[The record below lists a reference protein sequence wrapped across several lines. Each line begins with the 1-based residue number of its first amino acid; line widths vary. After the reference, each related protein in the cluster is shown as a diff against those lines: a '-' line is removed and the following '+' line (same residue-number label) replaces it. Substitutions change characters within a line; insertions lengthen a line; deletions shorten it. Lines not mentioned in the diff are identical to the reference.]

1 MKTPATTWRAV
12 KLIAGI
18 SLRAD
23 TARTVLTLLPVNPI
37 TAGVAIV
44 SMRMVI
50 DALPSRDKGQ
60 IVAAAVV
67 FIISTSIAIAAG
79 FGQLKV
85 RMRLNESI
93 GYELD
98 RRIIAT
104 TAGIADIDHFER
116 PEFLDRVEYL
126 RTQRLALQDAVG
138 NFAWTFHSVAGI
150 VVMIVVLITV
160 HPLLALLPIAAIPT
174 LLLNGPAQRRIDNA
188 VAAVSEDSRRAL
200 HLYDLATT
208 SGPAKEIRVFGVSD
222 WMRQRYRAEWKR
234 ADATILRADARAT
247 AIRAIGA
254 LVALAG
260 YAGALAFLLHLIDQ
274 GDITAGDAFVGLMG
288 ATRVID
294 QLGRSAGLFGSVRQA
309 RNVAERLL
317 WLFDYADERAGSE
330 GTDPAVKAIA
340 NGIVLERVGFRYGD
354 DAALDDVSFE
364 LAPGSVVAIVGENG
378 AGKTTLIKLLFG
390 LYQPSTGRVLV
401 DGVDLATIDPVLWR
415 ATTTACFQDHAH
427 LQLPAR
433 EAIGVGASAHID
445 DDGHLRAAVER
456 AAAVD
461 VLEMLPNGFDTTLGS
476 AGKGS
481 ELSGGQW
488 QKVSISRA
496 MMRTTPLLLVLD
508 EPTSA
513 LDPLAEHELFER
525 YDDVARDLAAANGTI
540 TVLVA
545 HRFSTVRLADRIVV
559 LQHGRLVDVGTHDE
573 LVQRC
578 PYYSELYNLQAQQ
591 YR

>member
-37 TAGVAIV
+37 TAGVAFV

-60 IVAAAVV
+60 IVTAAVV

-138 NFAWTFHSVAGI
+138 NFAWTFHGVAGI

-222 WMRQRYRAEWKR
+222 WMLQRYRSEWKR

-260 YAGALAFLLHLIDQ
+260 YAGALAFLLH
-274 GDITAGDAFVGLMG
+274 
-288 ATRVID
+288 
-294 QLGRSAGLFGSVRQA
+294 
-309 RNVAERLL
+309 
-317 WLFDYADERAGSE
+317 
-330 GTDPAVKAIA
+330 
-340 NGIVLERVGFRYGD
+340 
-354 DAALDDVSFE
+354 
-364 LAPGSVVAIVGENG
+364 
-378 AGKTTLIKLLFG
+378 
-390 LYQPSTGRVLV
+390 
-401 DGVDLATIDPVLWR
+401 
-415 ATTTACFQDHAH
+415 
-427 LQLPAR
+427 
-433 EAIGVGASAHID
+433 
-445 DDGHLRAAVER
+445 
-456 AAAVD
+456 
-461 VLEMLPNGFDTTLGS
+461 
-476 AGKGS
+476 
-481 ELSGGQW
+481 
-488 QKVSISRA
+488 
-496 MMRTTPLLLVLD
+496 
-508 EPTSA
+508 
-513 LDPLAEHELFER
+513 
-525 YDDVARDLAAANGTI
+525 
-540 TVLVA
+540 
-545 HRFSTVRLADRIVV
+545 
-559 LQHGRLVDVGTHDE
+559 
-573 LVQRC
+573 
-578 PYYSELYNLQAQQ
+578 
-591 YR
+591 